1 VEFTSSASGLRSS
14 LRCGRAVALAV
25 DKSTGEAPITT
36 FDSDFETA
44 FGEASGA
51 TFGEPMDYAGPGG
64 SPVVLAVPVI
74 LDDTT
79 EPLDAGSGFG
89 AMRAARRTGTA
100 FRKAFLAAGVE
111 PVKGGTFTR
120 SSGAVL
126 TLSEAPT
133 GPDSV
138 GQYSFDFGGS

>member
-1 VEFTSSASGLRSS
+1 
-14 LRCGRAVALAV
+14 
-25 DKSTGEAPITT
+25 
-36 FDSDFETA
+36 
-44 FGEASGA
+44 
-51 TFGEPMDYAGPGG
+51 MDYAGPGG

-74 LDDTT
+74 LDDPT
-79 EPLDAGSGFG
+79 EPLNAGEFG
-89 AMRAARRTGTA
+89 SMRAARRTGTA

-138 GQYSFDFGGS
+138 GQYTFDFGA

>member
-1 VEFTSSASGLRSS
+1 MASG
-14 LRCGRAVALAV
+14 
-25 DKSTGEAPITT
+25 T
-36 FDSDFETA
+36 
-44 FGEASGA
+44 

-79 EPLDAGSGFG
+79 EPLDAGQFG
-89 AMRAARRTGTA
+89 QMRAARRTGTA
-100 FRKAFLAAGVE
+100 FRKLFLEKGVA
-111 PVKGGTFTR
+111 PVKNGTFTR
-120 SSGAVL
+120 SSGEVL

-138 GQYSFDFGGS
+138 GQYTFDFGGS